1 MSNETKIRLYH
12 VKCWEAAKEPNRWGR
27 HLVFGVVCLS
37 ASQALAQM
45 IEAGLDMEARRH
57 WLLGLYGLSDV
68 LREQAATIGMASQKS
83 S

>member
-37 ASQALAQM
+37 ASQALA
-45 IEAGLDMEARRH
+45 H
-57 WLLGLYGLSDV
+57 V
-68 LREQAATIGMASQKS
+68 ASEHPEVRIDAVNDGGIVHYTLV
-83 S
+83 